1 MQDMKITQEQIE
13 SKLKQV
19 EEFESKYGENSTTR
33 AWRKW
38 CTDEQY
44 RNREIQ
50 FRNAVAESAKIYG
63 LGTKHS

>member
-1 MQDMKITQEQIE
+1 MSITSEQIAA
-13 SKLKQV
+13 KLKQV
-19 EEFESKYGENSTTR
+19 EEFEAKYGENTTTR

-50 FRNAVAESAKIYG
+50 FRNAVSKSAKVNAYKS
-63 LGTKHS
+63 LKYKQL